1 MLSFENDYLEGAHER
16 VLQRLMET
24 NRSQESG
31 YGADRFS
38 QQASE
43 KIKEV
48 IDCPEATVHF
58 LVGGTQTN
66 QVVIDTLLAAY
77 EGVIA
82 ADTGHITTHEAG
94 AIEYS
99 GHKVLPLSSIDGK
112 LEAAAIKEYLTTFY
126 ADANHTHMVFPG
138 MVYLSFPTE
147 YGTLYSY
154 KELQE
159 IAAVCQEFSIPLYLD
174 GARLGY
180 GLASEAADVTMA
192 DIAKFCDVFYI
203 GGTKI
208 GALFGEAVVFTKKN
222 EPKQFTTQIKQHGA
236 LLAKSRVLGVQFLTL
251 FSDGLY
257 EQISRQAVQLAQKL
271 KQGLVEKGYELYLD
285 SPTNQQ
291 FFLLTNE
298 TINQLQKEVRFSLW
312 EPYDAHHQIVRFAT
326 SWATTEEQIVEL
338 LALM

>member
-16 VLQRLMET
+16 VLQRLVET
-24 NRSQESG
+24 NRSQQAG
-31 YGADRFS
+31 YGADHFS
-38 QQASE
+38 QLASE

-48 IDCPEATVHF
+48 IDCPQATVRF

-66 QVVIDTLLAAY
+66 QVVIDTVLAAY
-77 EGVIA
+77 EGVVA

-99 GHKVLPLSSIDGK
+99 GHKVLALPAIEGK
-112 LEAAAIKEYLTTFY
+112 LEAGTINEYLTTFY

-147 YGTLYSY
+147 YGTLYSF
-154 KELQE
+154 KELE
-159 IAAVCQEFSIPLYLD
+159 AIAAVCQSYSIPLYID

-180 GLASEAADVTMA
+180 GVASEAADVTLA
-192 DIAKFCDVFYI
+192 DIAKLCDIFYI

-208 GALFGEAVVFTKKN
+208 GALFGEAVVFTKGN
-222 EPKQFTTQIKQHGA
+222 EPKHFMTQVKQHGA

-257 EQISRQAVQLAQKL
+257 EQISHQAVQLAQQL
-271 KQGLVEKGYELYLD
+271 KQGLLAKGYELYID

-298 TINQLQKEVRFSLW
+298 TIHQLQKKVRFSLW
-312 EPYDAHHQIVRFAT
+312 EPYDAQRQIVRFAT
-326 SWATTEEQIVEL
+326 SWATTEEQVAEL